1 MAEDLLAHRAILQA
15 GGWQLIDLV
24 KQVDK
29 TAHQI
34 WIQPTLNTEH
44 LSCRIRHSA
53 AEQQDTHFLVSIPVT
68 ARRALDALAALDPTI
83 PPEQTESAYP
93 ALAEFGASVHAA
105 AAANPEEPGEL
116 LAPGHEHAPEE
127 PLTSE
132 DWLDPFA
139 AAGWECRRAIGDGP
153 AALARLELSERFGQ
167 RWLSVTTEALDHRK
181 RRQYRIKSDPDHP
194 TSEALELL
202 ADWAGRFTVDA
213 HRDAPFQALVDQGHR
228 VDYVYL
234 KGSTPVTVEL

>member
-132 DWLDPFA
+132 KTGWTRSPRL
-139 AAGWECRRAIGDGP
+139 AGSVG
-153 AALARLELSERFGQ
+153 ARSGMDRQ
-167 RWLSVTTEALDHRK
+167 RLPGSNSA
-181 RRQYRIKSDPDHP
+181 SA
-194 TSEALELL
+194 SAN
-202 ADWAGRFTVDA
+202 AG
-213 HRDAPFQALVDQGHR
+213 
-228 VDYVYL
+228 
-234 KGSTPVTVEL
+234 